1 MTPNEFQLSWILW
14 LAAGF
19 LIGYRYHVKEARD
32 DRARA
37 ARKERDEAVDKAVD
51 QLLAR
56 VAMRCAERPTDV
68 RTN

>member
-32 DRARA
+32 DLK
-37 ARKERDEAVDKAVD
+37 RKERDEAVD
-51 QLLAR
+51 QLLVR
-56 VAMRCAERPTDV
+56 VAVRCAEWPTASRV
-68 RTN
+68 N